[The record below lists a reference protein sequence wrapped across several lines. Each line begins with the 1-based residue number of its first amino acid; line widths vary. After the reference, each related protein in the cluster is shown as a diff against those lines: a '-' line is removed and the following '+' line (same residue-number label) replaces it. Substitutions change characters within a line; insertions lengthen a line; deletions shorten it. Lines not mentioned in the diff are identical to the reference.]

1 MEDATTKALLSFNKK
16 HLQVGELNE
25 RKVIAVSIAV
35 VGEEQHPSTGR
46 KVGKSI
52 EREMQ
57 MALLWSTGMANLIR
71 LVTHKGVSYYENPS
85 LAETKA
91 FGDPGELIF
100 DAKGNKQLTMHIE
113 KVMQVYVL
121 YRQLFTQEKIKR
133 LQLTAGNGCLRQ
145 GSSYKVGVRFLLLKT
160 IEELGFVFKDNL
172 SNKQLLFP
180 ILPKG
185 TILKNGDNDDN
196 DNGNDDDSKDDSEDD
211 VNAEDD
217 DGVDVKDD
225 DDGDTI
231 DLTNESED
239 EDERVQ
245 KYAGW

>member
-85 LAETKA
+85 FAETKA
-91 FGDPGELIF
+91 LGDPGELIF
-100 DAKGNKQLTMHIE
+100 DAKGNKQLA
-113 KVMQVYVL
+113 MQVEKAMQVHVL
-121 YRQLFTQEKIKR
+121 NHENFTQEKIKL
-133 LQLTAGNGCLRQ
+133 LQLTAGNGSLRQ
-145 GSSYKVGVRFLLLKT
+145 GAPYKVGVRFLLL
-160 IEELGFVFKDNL
+160 E
-172 SNKQLLFP
+172 
-180 ILPKG
+180 
-185 TILKNGDNDDN
+185 
-196 DNGNDDDSKDDSEDD
+196 
-211 VNAEDD
+211 
-217 DGVDVKDD
+217 
-225 DDGDTI
+225 
-231 DLTNESED
+231 
-239 EDERVQ
+239 
-245 KYAGW
+245 